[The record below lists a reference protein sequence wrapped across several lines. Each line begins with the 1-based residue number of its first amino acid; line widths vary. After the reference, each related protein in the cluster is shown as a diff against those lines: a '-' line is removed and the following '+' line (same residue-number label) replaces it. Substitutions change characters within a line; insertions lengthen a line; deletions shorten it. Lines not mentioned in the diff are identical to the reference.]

1 MQHDE
6 YRSVGVAAPAFDR
19 LEAGLRIPDELRAAT
34 DQYRGEM
41 DVVSDAV
48 PRLTGH
54 EATSLE
60 AFLKSHPESYQHLL
74 A

>member
-1 MQHDE
+1 
-6 YRSVGVAAPAFDR
+6 
-19 LEAGLRIPDELRAAT
+19 
-34 DQYRGEM
+34 M

-60 AFLKSHPESYQHLL
+60 AFLKAHPESYQHLL
-74 A
+74 Q